1 MTYLAIQRF
10 LRRSL
15 VRASN
20 RALRFNESFYFLS
33 SPPPFMNGQIQAM
46 CQRLP
51 SIGRGG
57 SAKEKKGLLV
67 EIVETFSLSLAHER

>member
-1 MTYLAIQRF
+1 
-10 LRRSL
+10 
-15 VRASN
+15 
-20 RALRFNESFYFLS
+20 
-33 SPPPFMNGQIQAM
+33 MNGQIQAL

-51 SIGRGG
+51 SIGGGGG